1 MPSRSLS
8 AKSRPWDCPQIG
20 STGASGLPIAFF
32 GKGSVFKTRCQGF
45 PNPDGIL
52 RRVKER
58 RRTAGTP
65 INGEITLKQA

>member
-1 MPSRSLS
+1 MVDQPVAHIS
-8 AKSRPWDCPQIG
+8 

-32 GKGSVFKTRCQGF
+32 DKGRIFQARCQGF

-52 RRVKER
+52 RRVKGR

-65 INGEITLKQA
+65 IYGEIALK